1 MLIKKSITIKKH
13 RTSLSLEKEF
23 WDALKDISNKQE
35 CSLET
40 LITKI
45 DSNRKLEGFAKK
57 LEDSC
62 INTLN
67 EGMMTKDLALMVGPD
82 QKWLTTDEL
91 LKAINYN
98 FRNN

>member
-23 WDALKDISNKQE
+23 WDALKIISNKQN

-45 DSNRKLEGFAKK
+45 DSNRKN
-57 LEDSC
+57 S
-62 INTLN
+62 
-67 EGMMTKDLALMVGPD
+67 LASSIRVY
-82 QKWLTTDEL
+82 L
-91 LKAINYN
+91 LKFYM
-98 FRNN
+98 RN

>member
-23 WDALKDISNKQE
+23 WDALKIISSQQK

-45 DSNRKLEGFAKK
+45 DSNRKN
-57 LEDSC
+57 S
-62 INTLN
+62 
-67 EGMMTKDLALMVGPD
+67 LASSIRVF
-82 QKWLTTDEL
+82 L
-91 LKAINYN
+91 LKFYM
-98 FRNN
+98 RN